1 MTISEK
7 NPCRLKYFP
16 ISFFSIILGLAG
28 FTIASQ
34 KFEHLF
40 LHNTILSS
48 VILTFT
54 ILLFVLLSALYSY
67 KILNFANKVKEEF
80 DSPIKIN
87 FFPTFSISILLIS
100 IALLDVNLVLS
111 KYFWMAGTISHFLF
125 TLKIVS
131 VWIQHSKFE
140 ITHMN
145 PAWFIPAVGNILVPV
160 AGSAHASPEIS
171 WFFYSIGLLFWIILL
186 IVFFNRIIF
195 HNPLPQKLLPTLF
208 ILIAPPAVGFISY
221 VKLTENINEFS
232 RILYYFA
239 LFLVILLFFQWRLFY
254 KIKFYL
260 SWWAYSFPVAAI
272 TIASFLMFKETNL
285 LAFKFVFI
293 GLYFILSVIVAF
305 LLIKTIIQIKNKA
318 ICVEED

>member
-1 MTISEK
+1 MTLSKK
-7 NPCRLKYFP
+7 NPCRFKHFP
-16 ISFFSIILGLAG
+16 VSFFSTILGLAG

-40 LHNTILSS
+40 LPNAFLST

-54 ILLFVLLSALYSY
+54 VLVFVLLSIFYSY
-67 KILNFANKVKEEF
+67 KILKFKNEVKEEF

-87 FFPTFSISILLIS
+87 FFPTFSISILLLS
-100 IALLDVNLVLS
+100 IAFLDVNLIIS
-111 KYFWMAGTISHFLF
+111 RYFWIIGAILHFIFTI
-125 TLKIVS
+125 KIVS
-131 VWIQHSKFE
+131 IWIQHSKFE

-145 PAWFIPAVGNILVPV
+145 PAWFVPAVGNILVPV
-160 AGSAHASPEIS
+160 SGVTHASPEIS

-186 IVFFNRIIF
+186 VIFFNRIIF

-221 VKLTENINEFS
+221 IKLTENINEFS
-232 RILYYFA
+232 KFLYYFA
-239 LFLVILLFFQWRLFY
+239 LFLVFLLFFQWKLFY

-260 SWWAYSFPVAAI
+260 SWWAYSFPIAAI
-272 TIASFLMFKETNL
+272 TIASFLMFKGTNF
-285 LAFKFVFI
+285 LAFKFIFI
-293 GLYFILSVIVAF
+293 GLYVILSIIISF